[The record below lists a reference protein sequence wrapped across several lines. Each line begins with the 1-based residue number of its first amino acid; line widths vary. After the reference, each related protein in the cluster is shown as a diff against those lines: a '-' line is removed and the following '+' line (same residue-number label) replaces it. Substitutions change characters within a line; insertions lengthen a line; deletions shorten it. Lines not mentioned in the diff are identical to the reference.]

1 MLSSLQ
7 DISILR
13 QWASDLIYPI
23 KNYPVQLPG
32 AAPCCGYSSSAVI
45 HPAAEPA
52 DSAHRLIA
60 LFPNLY
66 LGGGFSESQAEASHP
81 GSNHCSCE
89 RAWAEKTPQSVTF
102 LPIHLGEE
110 VFAGQWQQSQP
121 CEGAGD
127 EKTGGCG
134 TLLQK
139 SGGQSHALHISKNEK
154 LNMSFSL
161 VWIYAL

>member
-13 QWASDLIYPI
+13 QWASDLIYHN

-52 DSAHRLIA
+52 DSAHRLTA
-60 LFPNLY
+60 LIHNLY
-66 LGGGFSESQAEASHP
+66 LGGGFSESQAAASHP
-81 GSNHCSCE
+81 GSNQCSCE
-89 RAWAEKTPQSVTF
+89 RAGAEKTPQSVTF
-102 LPIHLGEE
+102 LPIDLGKE

-121 CEGAGD
+121 CEGGRWEDRRLWDSPTEIWWANSCFAYFK
-127 EKTGGCG
+127 EWTIE
-134 TLLQK
+134 
-139 SGGQSHALHISKNEK
+139 HAH
-154 LNMSFSL
+154 F
-161 VWIYAL
+161 Y